1 MLKALGF
8 VGIHGA
14 RKFRRWR
21 GLLVETF
28 SGWIEDKA
36 PRLGAALA
44 YYTVL
49 ALAPVLALVTRVWT
63 WLRTVASRAVSA
75 LLFAMIYKVR
85 PDVTVRWRDVW
96 IGALLTA
103 ALFTLGRFAIGEY
116 LGRSSIGERY
126 GAAGSLVVVLVWVYF
141 S

>member
-8 VGIHGA
+8 VVFLGA

-28 SGWIEDKA
+28 SGWVEDKA

-49 ALAPVLALVTRVWT
+49 ALAPVLVLVTPVAT
-63 WLRTVASRAVSA
+63 AVLGSPGVARTEIRQEFVQLIGEQGARAVDDVLNA
-75 LLFAMIYKVR
+75 AMQ
-85 PDVTVRWRDVW
+85 
-96 IGALLTA
+96 
-103 ALFTLGRFAIGEY
+103 
-116 LGRSSIGERY
+116 RY
-126 GAAGSLVVVLVWVYF
+126 GPPPPAARALS
-141 S
+141 